1 MEDGDYVE
9 FLISAQS
16 DIGIVKVTNQD
27 SLSIKTANTPVGKV
41 AFAVLCDG
49 MGGLQKGEVASA
61 TLVKAFSDW
70 FNNDFKNMVLSG
82 FSSMRLQQTWNEIV
96 TYNNQKIMNYG
107 NNQGIRLGTTVT
119 AMLIIQ
125 GRYYIINIGDTR
137 AYKINN
143 KIDKIT
149 QDQTVIAREILK
161 GCITEEDAKQDPR
174 RGILLQC
181 IGASN
186 MITPDFFSGDVK
198 PNEVYM
204 LCTDGFRHEITE
216 EEMFNNLNPN
226 IIKNTYVMDEQMKYL
241 IELNKQRQ
249 EKDNISVMLIKTI

>member
-1 MEDGDYVE
+1 MD
-9 FLISAQS
+9 FLVSAQS
-16 DIGIVKVTNQD
+16 DVGIVKVTNQD
-27 SLSIKTANTPVGKV
+27 SLSVKTASTPMGKI

-70 FNNDFKNMVLSG
+70 FNCDLKNLIASG
-82 FSSMRLQQTWNEIV
+82 FNPMRLQQAWNEIV
-96 TYNNQKIMNYG
+96 TFNNQKIMNYG
-107 NNQGIRLGTTVT
+107 NNNCIRLGTTIT
-119 AMLIIQ
+119 AMLIIE
-125 GRYYIINIGDTR
+125 GKYYILNIGDTR
-137 AYKINN
+137 AYKIDD

-161 GCITEEDAKQDPR
+161 GSISEVAAKQDPR

-181 IGASN
+181 VGASN
-186 MITPDFFSGDVK
+186 VIAPDFFSGDVK

-204 LCTDGFRHEITE
+204 LCSDGFRHEITE
-216 EEMFNNLNPN
+216 DEMFSNLNPN
-226 IIKNTYVMDEQMKYL
+226 IVENTYIMDERMKYL

-249 EKDNISVMLIKTI
+249 ERDNISVVLIKTI

>member
-1 MEDGDYVE
+1 MD
-9 FLISAQS
+9 FLVSAQS
-16 DIGIVKVTNQD
+16 DVGIVKVTNQD
-27 SLSIKTANTPVGKV
+27 SLSIKTASTQMGKV

-70 FNNDFKNMVLSG
+70 FSYDFNNMIMSG
-82 FSSMRLQQTWNEIV
+82 FSPMRLQQAWNEIV
-96 TYNNQKIMNYG
+96 TYNNQKIMNYA
-107 NNQGIRLGTTVT
+107 NNNSIRMGTTVT
-119 AMLIIQ
+119 AMLIIS
-125 GRYYIINIGDTR
+125 GKYYILNIGDTR
-137 AYKINN
+137 AYKIDN

-161 GCITEEDAKQDPR
+161 GSISEQEAKTDPR

-186 MITPDFFSGDVK
+186 VIAPDFFSGDVK
-198 PNEVYM
+198 PDEVYM
-204 LCTDGFRHEITE
+204 LCSDGFRHEITE
-216 EEMFNNLNPN
+216 DEIFNNLNPN
-226 IIKNTYVMDEQMKYL
+226 VIKNTYIMDERMKYL

-249 EKDNISVMLIKTI
+249 ERDNISVMLIKTI

>member
-1 MEDGDYVE
+1 MD
-9 FLISAQS
+9 FLVSAQS
-16 DIGIVKVTNQD
+16 DVGIIKVTNQD
-27 SLSIKTANTPVGKV
+27 SLSIKTASTQMGKV

-70 FNNDFKNMVLSG
+70 FSYDFNNMIMSG
-82 FSSMRLQQTWNEIV
+82 FSSMRLQRAWNEIV

-107 NNQGIRLGTTVT
+107 NNHSIRMGTTVT
-119 AMLIIQ
+119 AMLIIS
-125 GRYYIINIGDTR
+125 GKYYILNIGDTR
-137 AYKINN
+137 AYKIDN

-161 GCITEEDAKQDPR
+161 GSISEEEAKSDPR

-186 MITPDFFSGDVK
+186 VIAPDFFSGDVK

-204 LCTDGFRHEITE
+204 LCSDGFRHEITE
-216 EEMFNNLNPN
+216 DEMFNNLNPEV
-226 IIKNTYVMDEQMKYL
+226 IKNTYIMDERMKYL

-249 EKDNISVMLIKTI
+249 ERDNISVMLIKTI